1 MRILADVNVPKA
13 TIETL
18 RLAGH
23 DVLWAMDRMATNAD
37 FEILAEA
44 QCEIRIVLTNDK
56 DFGDIAVH
64 AGLPAECGV
73 ILLRLKGLSLDETA
87 ARTTEAIGS
96 RADWAGHFAVVDR
109 IRIRIRPLPPKSL
122 P

>member
-23 DVLWAMDRMATNAD
+23 DVLWAMDRMGTNAD

-44 QCEIRIVLTNDK
+44 QSEIRIVLTNDK

-73 ILLRLKGLSLDETA
+73 ILLRLKGLSLDESV
-87 ARTTEAIGS
+87 ARTLEAIDS
-96 RADWAGHFAVVDR
+96 RTDCMGHFAVVDPRR
-109 IRIRIRPLPPKSL
+109 IRMRPLPPKSI

>member
-13 TIETL
+13 TVDTL

-44 QCEIRIVLTNDK
+44 QIESRIVLTNDK

-64 AGLPAECGV
+64 AELPAECGV
-73 ILLRLKGLSLDETA
+73 ILLRLKGLSLDESV
-87 ARTTEAIGS
+87 ARTREVIDS
-96 RADWAGHFAVVDR
+96 RTDWAGHFTVVDR
-109 IRIRIRPLPPKSL
+109 RRIRMRPLLPKSTL
-122 P
+122 